1 VERKSARS
9 WLIFAPRHRVR
20 RAAAALLA
28 LVLFVGATRVLVGQ
42 QDDPSEIFLK
52 AYLSAQQG
60 EKLEHEDRF
69 KTALA
74 KYRFAGSL
82 IAQLRRSHADWQ
94 PAIVEYRGR
103 KISEGIL
110 RIQER
115 ITRQNQLSASAN
127 PLPEI
132 PPAPPESEGWSEP
145 GPEVVAVQPDEASS
159 EASRDAASKEAT
171 KKLRGKVD
179 QLQAALDKAHTD
191 LEGARKE
198 KEAVDTR
205 LQGTNSKLEKAQDD
219 LDKARKSEG
228 QARDELVKAQESL
241 RAAQAS
247 QENSAREEQQLRSEI
262 AHLKDAVAAADEAR
276 VAAEKQ
282 RDNTQAKFAE
292 ANEQITA
299 LEHQRDEALAQLRVV
314 QGSEQGVQLL
324 LAEKDD
330 LKQKLANAEG
340 KVRDLGESDPVNA
353 KIFAEMNEQ
362 VAQLQEQ
369 LSESQKRNDY
379 LAARAAE
386 LAVQLDEAGTELQ
399 VAKLAGANSEESAQL
414 ARENELL
421 RNIVV
426 RERQEEARRDETRKL
441 VVAELGRLK
450 IRSETLN
457 KQVEFLAQPV
467 TKLNSEELALLR
479 QPVVSVSDQRA
490 GLFKASFVFE
500 KKSAANSIGA
510 ATADANARSGGESDA
525 GTNRAAPAK
534 TDVPPKIQGLVRAAG
549 KNFQQGNYRA
559 AGKQYQQILAEDPND
574 LDALSNLG
582 VVYVRSGDLRSAES
596 TLEKAVAIA
605 PDNDFLLTTLGVV
618 QYRQSKFDEAIVQ
631 LTKAIAINPKSATAH
646 NYLGIAASQKGRQQE
661 AEKEILQALA
671 NNPDDADAH
680 FNLAVILITTQ
691 PGSKELA
698 REHYARATALGIEPS
713 PPLEKLL
720 Q

>member
-1 VERKSARS
+1 M
-9 WLIFAPRHRVR
+9 R
-20 RAAAALLA
+20 RDAAALLA

-115 ITRQNQLSASAN
+115 ITRQNQLNASAN

-132 PPAPPESEGWSEP
+132 APAPPESEGWSEP

-179 QLQAALDKAHTD
+179 QLQAALDKA
-191 LEGARKE
+191 
-198 KEAVDTR
+198 
-205 LQGTNSKLEKAQDD
+205 
-219 LDKARKSEG
+219 RKSEG
-228 QARDELVKAQESL
+228 QARDELVKTQESL

-247 QENSAREEQQLRSEI
+247 QENSARKEQQLRSEI

-282 RDNTQAKFAE
+282 RDDTQAKFAE

-299 LEHQRDEALAQLRVV
+299 LEHQRDEALTQLRVV

-330 LKQKLANAEG
+330 LQQKVANAEG
-340 KVRDLGESDPVNA
+340 KVRALGDSDPVNA

-379 LAARAAE
+379 LTARAAE

-457 KQVEFLAQPV
+457 KQIELLAQPV

-500 KKSAANSIGA
+500 KKSAVNSIGA
-510 ATADANARSGGESDA
+510 ATANANARSGSESDA

-534 TDVPPKIQGLVRAAG
+534 TDVPPKIQGLARAAG

-559 AGKQYQQILAEDPND
+559 AGKQYQQILAEDPNN

-631 LTKAIAINPKSATAH
+631 LTKAIAVNPKSATAH

>member
-1 VERKSARS
+1 M
-9 WLIFAPRHRVR
+9 R
-20 RAAAALLA
+20 RDAAALLA

-115 ITRQNQLSASAN
+115 ITRQNQLNASAN

-132 PPAPPESEGWSEP
+132 APAPPESEGWSEP

-179 QLQAALDKAHTD
+179 QLQAALDKA
-191 LEGARKE
+191 
-198 KEAVDTR
+198 
-205 LQGTNSKLEKAQDD
+205 
-219 LDKARKSEG
+219 RKSEG
-228 QARDELVKAQESL
+228 QARDELVKTQESL

-247 QENSAREEQQLRSEI
+247 QENSARKEQQLRSEI

-282 RDNTQAKFAE
+282 RDDTQAKFAE

-299 LEHQRDEALAQLRVV
+299 LEHQRDEALTQLRVV

-330 LKQKLANAEG
+330 LQQKVANAEG
-340 KVRDLGESDPVNA
+340 KVRALGDSDPVNA

-379 LAARAAE
+379 LTARAAE

-457 KQVEFLAQPV
+457 KQIELLAQPV

-500 KKSAANSIGA
+500 KKSAVNSIGA
-510 ATADANARSGGESDA
+510 ATANANARSGSESDA

-534 TDVPPKIQGLVRAAG
+534 TDVPPKIQGLARAAG

-559 AGKQYQQILAEDPND
+559 AGKQYQQILAEDPNN

-582 VVYVRSGDLRSAES
+582 VVYVRSGNLRSAES

-631 LTKAIAINPKSATAH
+631 LTKAIAVNPKSATAH